1 MGGFSYALGLVGGL
15 TLFLFG
21 MNVMGEALE
30 KRAGNKMKKILEQLT
45 RNKWTGLLLGLAV
58 TSVIQSSSATTVMVV
73 GFVNSGTYEAVAGDQ
88 ASSWARTSARPS
100 PRGF

>member
-15 TLFLFG
+15 ALFLFG

-45 RNKWTGLLLGLAV
+45 RNKW
-58 TSVIQSSSATTVMVV
+58 SSA
-73 GFVNSGTYEAVAGDQ
+73 
-88 ASSWARTSARPS
+88 SSTPAL
-100 PRGF
+100 